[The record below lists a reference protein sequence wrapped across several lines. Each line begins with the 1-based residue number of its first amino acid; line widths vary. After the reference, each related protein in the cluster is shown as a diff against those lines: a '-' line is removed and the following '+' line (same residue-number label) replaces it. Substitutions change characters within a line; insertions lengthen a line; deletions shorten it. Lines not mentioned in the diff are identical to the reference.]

1 MAGSWLRFILA
12 VDQLG
17 NNIPGVS
24 RLLFGPYANR
34 SEDETISSS
43 LGKLKVEYNGTIPWR
58 YPVAKAVDALEWR
71 RFQFRHMVNTN
82 KRLSRLEK
90 AMSWRALLLTV
101 PWLVLGGVVAVFI
114 KCF

>member
-1 MAGSWLRFILA
+1 MTEDRTCLYGE
-12 VDQLG
+12 VDENQ
-17 NNIPGVS
+17 
-24 RLLFGPYANR
+24 
-34 SEDETISSS
+34 
-43 LGKLKVEYNGTIPWR
+43 
-58 YPVAKAVDALEWR
+58 VATWSNEEWR

-101 PWLVLGGVVAVFI
+101 PWLVLGGVVAAFI

>member
-1 MAGSWLRFILA
+1 MTDDRTCLYGE
-12 VDQLG
+12 VDENQ
-17 NNIPGVS
+17 
-24 RLLFGPYANR
+24 
-34 SEDETISSS
+34 
-43 LGKLKVEYNGTIPWR
+43 
-58 YPVAKAVDALEWR
+58 VATWDALEWR

-101 PWLVLGGVVAVFI
+101 PWLVLGGVVSVFI